1 MHSLGEKF
9 NPEFGKTLP
18 SKCQIFLFFT
28 CAIEIQY
35 QYLPITKMNGL
46 LYGIQITTL
55 SGWLACSVGYVAG
68 FRIPQTWQLHFPEK
82 PKPMQVIHQI
92 DFTLG
97 SPLLA
102 AENTTEAANLPP
114 SHPSDST
121 PQTQELPSEPTP
133 PEMVSPAPPTMPE
146 LATIAALPDIPEIP
160 AQVIRKV
167 ANRVASPSSNKTNS
181 EKKPTSTNNSNTAPS
196 TATNLTFGNGA
207 GRQPSPQYPY
217 QARRANQQGT
227 VVIEFIVGMDGRVLS
242 AWVKSPCAWPL
253 LNNSALSTVR
263 SSWKFPSGSPRRY
276 RIPIVFRLS

>member
-1 MHSLGEKF
+1 
-9 NPEFGKTLP
+9 
-18 SKCQIFLFFT
+18 
-28 CAIEIQY
+28 
-35 QYLPITKMNGL
+35 
-46 LYGIQITTL
+46 
-55 SGWLACSVGYVAG
+55 
-68 FRIPQTWQLHFPEK
+68 
-82 PKPMQVIHQI
+82 
-92 DFTLG
+92 
-97 SPLLA
+97 
-102 AENTTEAANLPP
+102 
-114 SHPSDST
+114 
-121 PQTQELPSEPTP
+121 
-133 PEMVSPAPPTMPE
+133 MPE